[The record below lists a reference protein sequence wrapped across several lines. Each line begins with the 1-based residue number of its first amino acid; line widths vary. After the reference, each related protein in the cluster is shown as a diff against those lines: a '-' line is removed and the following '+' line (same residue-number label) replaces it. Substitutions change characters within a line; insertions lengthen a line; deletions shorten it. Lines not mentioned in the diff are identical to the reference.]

1 MLGDIRFAGSLVLFS
16 ASKSICFSPSPPPQ
30 LLEAIEI
37 ATTDVKMLMEELPNN
52 TAW

>member
-1 MLGDIRFAGSLVLFS
+1 LVWLF
-16 ASKSICFSPSPPPQ
+16 
-30 LLEAIEI
+30 LEAIEI